1 MTTCYDPLQEEV
13 RRLAAVPCLAGIV
26 CSSHLL
32 RIKVLQINGETIS
45 LCPRCG
51 PGYVP
56 FNLGPVGGRP
66 V

>member
-1 MTTCYDPLQEEV
+1 MGCCAFHDREAHLVT
-13 RRLAAVPCLAGIV
+13 GIPTVSGVV

-32 RIKVLQINGETIS
+32 RIKVLQVNGETIS

-56 FNLGPVGGRP
+56 LNLGPVGGRP